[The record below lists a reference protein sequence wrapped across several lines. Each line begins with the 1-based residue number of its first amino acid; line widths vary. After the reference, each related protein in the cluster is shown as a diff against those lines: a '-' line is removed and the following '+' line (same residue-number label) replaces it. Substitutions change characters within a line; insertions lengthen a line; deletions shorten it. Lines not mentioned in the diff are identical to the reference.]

1 MHLVTGSQR
10 HDLTRRV
17 VIIGAVPTAGRLGG
31 SPRPS
36 VGSAVSVFGHGADVI
51 ELDTV
56 MDPADERITVVLGA
70 PDGLPML
77 TSRVRQAERLGV
89 DHDRLAIDVAT
100 LGGPMVVG
108 EALESGSLAVAV
120 TTVDRGEAT
129 PEVIGAAAAA
139 HLRGAR
145 VVRTRWP
152 QSTRR
157 VIGVL
162 ETVEAHR

>member
-1 MHLVTGSQR
+1 
-10 HDLTRRV
+10 
-17 VIIGAVPTAGRLGG
+17 
-31 SPRPS
+31 
-36 VGSAVSVFGHGADVI
+36 
-51 ELDTV
+51 
-56 MDPADERITVVLGA
+56 
-70 PDGLPML
+70 
-77 TSRVRQAERLGV
+77 
-89 DHDRLAIDVAT
+89 
-100 LGGPMVVG
+100 MVVG